1 MKISKKALIIKSI
14 CFLLLTTNKAYSIDY
29 SLDEERIPSK
39 KASRQLSI
47 NSCSDE
53 NFLDSYEIKPSI
65 NQKRKTE
72 SSVKQK
78 TNINNNILTIFFQH
92 FCYLPQSPMFL
103 MSSRT

>member
-1 MKISKKALIIKSI
+1 MKIYKKVLIIKSI

-53 NFLDSYEIKPSI
+53 KFLNSYEIKPSI
-65 NQKRKTE
+65 NQKRKKE

-78 TNINNNILTIFFQH
+78 SNISNNILTIFFQH
-92 FCYLPQSPMFL
+92 FCYLPQFPIFL
-103 MSSRT
+103 MPDRT